1 MAALGNNQK
10 TGAAYRIFHDKTAQ
24 AQDNVAGGSCSVYTL
39 FIFNDDSNPMWLKL
53 YDAID
58 PVFGT
63 TAPSHIFR
71 IEGDTREVYTWPT
84 GLVFSTGLSYTVVT
98 VNGTLCPAFPGTAN
112 VMRIITS

>member
-1 MAALGNNQK
+1 MAATGNNQK
-10 TGAAYRIFHDKTAQ
+10 TDVTYRIFHDADAE
-24 AQDNVAGGSCSVYTL
+24 AQDNVAGGSCSVYTI
-39 FIFNDDSNPMWLKL
+39 FIFNNDGSEVWLKL

-58 PVFGT
+58 PVYGT

-71 IEGDTREVYTWPT
+71 IHQGTREVFSWPT
-84 GLVFSTGLSYTVVT
+84 GLVFSNGLSYTVTT

>member
-1 MAALGNNQK
+1 MAVTGNNQK
-10 TGAAYRIFHDKTAQ
+10 TGVTYRIFHDSDAE
-24 AQDNVAGGSCSVYTL
+24 AVDNVAGGSCSVYSI

-53 YDAID
+53 YDALD

-71 IEGDTREVYTWPT
+71 IEGDTREVFTWPE
-84 GLVFSTGLSYTVVT
+84 GLVFSNGLSYTVVT

-112 VMRIITS
+112 VMRIVTS

>member
-1 MAALGNNQK
+1 MAATGNNQK
-10 TGAAYRIFHDKTAQ
+10 TDVTYRIFHDADAE
-24 AQDNVAGGSCSVYTL
+24 AQDNVAGGSCSVYTI
-39 FIFNDDSNPMWLKL
+39 FIYNAWGTEVWLKL

-58 PVFGT
+58 PVYGT

-71 IEGDTREVYTWPT
+71 IEAGEREVFSWPT
-84 GLVFSTGLSYTVVT
+84 GLVFSNGLSYTVTT

>member
-1 MAALGNNQK
+1 MAATGNNQK
-10 TGAAYRIFHDKTAQ
+10 TGVTYRIFNDTDAE
-24 AQDNVAGGSCSVYTL
+24 AQDNVAGGPCAVYTI

-53 YDAID
+53 YDSVD
-58 PVFGT
+58 PVYGT

-84 GLVFSTGLSYTVVT
+84 GLVFSTGLSYTVT
-98 VNGTLCPAFPGTAN
+98 TANSTLCPAFPGTAN